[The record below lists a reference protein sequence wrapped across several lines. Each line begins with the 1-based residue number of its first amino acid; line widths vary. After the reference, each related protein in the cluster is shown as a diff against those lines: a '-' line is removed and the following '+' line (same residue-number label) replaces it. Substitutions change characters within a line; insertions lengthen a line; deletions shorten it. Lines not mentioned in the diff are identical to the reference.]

1 MKFYSYLMPLIFL
14 FVLNSFAA
22 GLTWYYFVSNVI
34 TFGQQALTRRFV
46 DETKLR
52 AQLEANK
59 VKNKDK
65 KPGGFQA
72 RLAEAM
78 KTAQER
84 EAEARK
90 QGPAKSKNK

>member
-1 MKFYSYLMPLIFL
+1 
-14 FVLNSFAA
+14 
-22 GLTWYYFVSNVI
+22 
-34 TFGQQALTRRFV
+34 V

-84 EAEARK
+84 EADARK